1 MRKLCWILLTV
12 FTLLC
17 IISPA
22 GIAYA
27 KSNAELVASSATTDA
42 DKASVNIELKGNNG
56 IWGLKFKVGYDHSA
70 LKLTS
75 AQNGKVFS
83 DSDVT
88 MPDTLD
94 KEEYVFLASS
104 NQLKNIET
112 SDIVLTLSFK
122 TVDYAPE
129 GTYPIQVTLIQA
141 VDVKG
146 KIVDLD
152 TEDGAVTVFY
162 DTKDDDIVF
171 DKTKNEEIKIPLGSK
186 TKVKKT
192 QIKKIEVNQ
201 KKIDQND
208 YSIDPDGNVVIS
220 PDYLKN
226 LKDGKYR
233 ITIETKKKKVKKDFY
248 VKTDGNKK
256 GKEESKKAGEDNQP
270 NQKGTSSAAGHKY
283 GIWIGAFILAV
294 FLIGGILIVRI
305 RKKKGSE

>member
-1 MRKLCWILLTV
+1 MRKLRWILLTV

-22 GIAYA
+22 GITYA
-27 KSNAELVASSATTDA
+27 KSKAELVASSATTDA
-42 DKASVNIELKGNNG
+42 DKASVNIDLKGNTG
-56 IWGLKFKVGYDHSA
+56 VWGLKFKVGYDHSA

-146 KIVDLD
+146 KIVDMD

-171 DKTKNEEIKIPLGSK
+171 DKTKNEGIKIPLGSK
-186 TKVKKT
+186 TKV
-192 QIKKIEVNQ
+192 KKIEVNQ

-208 YSIDPDGNVVIS
+208 YSIDTDGNVVIS

-256 GKEESKKAGEDNQP
+256 GKEESNNEKAGEDNQP
-270 NQKGTSSAAGHKY
+270 DQKGTSSSAGHKY

-305 RKKKGSE
+305 RKKKRSE